1 METTDRLSS
10 ADDKIVEVQREYTSF
25 RKFDYFVI
33 PMFIIWSVLFSMCSD
48 QTRFTADHPQRIYV
62 NQMKNASAMIR
73 PPAASA
79 TTRPPAVPAVF
90 VLTKTNNK
98 PMVVDFEGR
107 VNRDVFIDM
116 GEFNELHWGCGTTFY
131 GDSPI
136 GDSPMETLPLESFG
150 ISVAIT
156 VINMNVK

>member
-1 METTDRLSS
+1 
-10 ADDKIVEVQREYTSF
+10 
-25 RKFDYFVI
+25 
-33 PMFIIWSVLFSMCSD
+33 MFIIWSVLFSLCSD

-62 NQMKNASAMIR
+62 NQIKN
-73 PPAASA
+73 ASA

-131 GDSPI
+131 GEFWYFG
-136 GDSPMETLPLESFG
+136 GDYRDQHERQV
-150 ISVAIT
+150 SVKFFRS
-156 VINMNVK
+156 M

>member
-1 METTDRLSS
+1 
-10 ADDKIVEVQREYTSF
+10 
-25 RKFDYFVI
+25 
-33 PMFIIWSVLFSMCSD
+33 MFIIWSVLFSMCSD

-62 NQMKNASAMIR
+62 NQMKNASAMTR

-79 TTRPPAVPAVF
+79 TARPPAVPAVF

-131 GDSPI
+131 GEFWYFG
-136 GDSPMETLPLESFG
+136 GDYRDQHERQVSFL
-150 ISVAIT
+150 IFSVRFT
-156 VINMNVK
+156 VFR